1 MRMNEPQKAHDAERN
16 VRLSH
21 PDFVSEVRKAA
32 LSENV
37 VQGDRPL
44 ELFLGKSLRHDAAA
58 TEIDELS
65 SGLERNGLYLPHIG
79 SSLPASCR

>member
-1 MRMNEPQKAHDAERN
+1 MKEPQKPHDAERN
-16 VRLSH
+16 VRFSH
-21 PDFVSEVRKAA
+21 SDFVSEVRKTA
-32 LSENV
+32 LGENV

-44 ELFLGKSLRHDAAA
+44 ELFLSKPLRHDAA
-58 TEIDELS
+58 TKIDELA